1 MRMIQTSTTQLN
13 DVVKYLYG
21 ETTNTENLELE
32 NDLCK
37 DGDLLDF
44 YLDSLALKASM
55 DKITMSPSR
64 RVIESIKAFSEN
76 YQPAI

>member
-21 ETTNTENLELE
+21 ETTTIEKKELE

-37 DGDLLDF
+37 DEDLLDF
-44 YLDSLALKASM
+44 YLDSIALKASM
-55 DKITMSPSR
+55 DKIQLEPSK
-64 RVIESIKAFSEN
+64 RVVERIKAFSMS

>member
-1 MRMIQTSTTQLN
+1 MIQTSTTQLN

-21 ETTNTENLELE
+21 ETTKSENQELE
-32 NDLCK
+32 KDLCI

-55 DKITMSPSR
+55 DKIVMIPSQ
-64 RVIESIKAFSEN
+64 RVIERIKTFSEN